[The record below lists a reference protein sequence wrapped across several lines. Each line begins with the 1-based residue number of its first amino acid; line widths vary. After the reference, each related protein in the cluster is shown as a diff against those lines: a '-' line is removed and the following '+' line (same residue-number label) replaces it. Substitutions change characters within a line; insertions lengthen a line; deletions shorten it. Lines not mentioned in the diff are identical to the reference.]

1 MNNKFFCREFR
12 QDDKEDVEKLVESIF
27 SVFLEGKFWNWKYGE
42 NPYFDSRLVAVAEV
56 NGEIVGC
63 NHWLLRELKYSDS
76 VVDKAVLAADVA
88 VRPDYRGRGIGSQ
101 LLQFLRSSDIV
112 KRRKAALIYMFADP
126 ELAKKFHTPTA
137 GYILARDGTAQY
149 TKVLN
154 WRKVKRNVERLN
166 EEIRSGKFGKN
177 LPKSDLKV
185 LFKMSAAPPLC
196 IHIKKDG
203 LVVDDSRDLSDDADI
218 TVSGDFS
225 VFNRI
230 KMSKRRK
237 WSFLKALLTGKLKI
251 KVKLTKLFSF
261 FDALWIL
268 EKVFSERMT

>member
-1 MNNKFFCREFR
+1 MNNEFFCREFR
-12 QDDKEDVEKLVESIF
+12 QDDKEDVKKLVESIF
-27 SVFLEGKFWNWKYGE
+27 SVFLEGKFWNWKHGE

-126 ELAKKFHTPTA
+126 KLAKKFHTPTA
-137 GYILARDGTAQY
+137 GYILTRDGTAQY

-154 WRKVKRNVERLN
+154 WRKVKRNVKRLN

-218 TVSGDFS
+218 MVSGDFS

-261 FDALWIL
+261 FDTLWIL
-268 EKVFSERMT
+268 EKVFSEKMT

>member
-12 QDDKEDVEKLVESIF
+12 QDDKEEVKKLVESIF

-126 ELAKKFHTPTA
+126 KLAKKFHTPTA

-185 LFKMSAAPPLC
+185 LFKISAAPPLC

-218 TVSGDFS
+218 MVSGDFS

-261 FDALWIL
+261 FDTLWIL
-268 EKVFSERMT
+268 EKVFSEKMT

>member
-1 MNNKFFCREFR
+1 MNNEFFCREFR
-12 QDDKEDVEKLVESIF
+12 QDDKEDVKKLVESIF

-112 KRRKAALIYMFADP
+112 KRREAALIYMFADP

-154 WRKVKRNVERLN
+154 WRKVKRNVKRLN

-203 LVVDDSRDLSDDADI
+203 LVVDDNRDLSDDADI
-218 TVSGDFS
+218 MVSGDFS

-261 FDALWIL
+261 FDTLWIL
-268 EKVFSERMT
+268 EKVFSEKMT

>member
-1 MNNKFFCREFR
+1 MNNEFFCREFR
-12 QDDKEDVEKLVESIF
+12 QDDKEDVKKLVESIF

-126 ELAKKFHTPTA
+126 KLAKKFHTPTA

-218 TVSGDFS
+218 MVSGDFS

-261 FDALWIL
+261 FDTLWIL
-268 EKVFSERMT
+268 EKVFSEKMT

>member
-1 MNNKFFCREFR
+1 MNNEFFCREFR
-12 QDDKEDVEKLVESIF
+12 QDDKEDVEKLVESVF

-154 WRKVKRNVERLN
+154 WMKVKRNVERLN

-185 LFKMSAAPPLC
+185 LFKMSAAPPLY

-203 LVVDDSRDLSDDADI
+203 LVVDDSRDLSDNADI
-218 TVSGDFS
+218 MVSGDFS

-230 KMSKRRK
+230 KMSRRRK
-237 WSFLKALLTGKLKI
+237 WNFLKALLTGKLKI

-261 FDALWIL
+261 FDTLWIL
-268 EKVFSERMT
+268 EKVFSEKMT

>member
-1 MNNKFFCREFR
+1 MNNEFFCREFR
-12 QDDKEDVEKLVESIF
+12 PDDKEEVKKLVESIF

-112 KRRKAALIYMFADP
+112 KRREAALIYMFADP

-218 TVSGDFS
+218 MVSGDFS

-261 FDALWIL
+261 FDTLWIL
-268 EKVFSERMT
+268 EKVFSEKMT

>member
-1 MNNKFFCREFR
+1 MNNEFFCREFR
-12 QDDKEDVEKLVESIF
+12 PDDKEEVKKLVESIF

-42 NPYFDSRLVAVAEV
+42 NPYFDSRLIAVAEV
-56 NGEIVGC
+56 NGEIAGC

-126 ELAKKFHTPTA
+126 KLAKKFHTPTA
-137 GYILARDGTAQY
+137 GYILTRDGTAQY

-218 TVSGDFS
+218 MVSGNFS

-261 FDALWIL
+261 FDTLWIL
-268 EKVFSERMT
+268 EKVFSEKMT

>member
-12 QDDKEDVEKLVESIF
+12 QDDKEDVKKLIESIF
-27 SVFLEGKFWNWKYGE
+27 SVFLEGKFWNWKYGK

-112 KRRKAALIYMFADP
+112 KRREAALIYMFADP

-137 GYILARDGTAQY
+137 RYILTRDGTAQY

-154 WRKVKRNVERLN
+154 WRKVKRNVKRLN

-218 TVSGDFS
+218 MVSGDFS

-261 FDALWIL
+261 FDTLWIL
-268 EKVFSERMT
+268 EKVFSEKMT

>member
-12 QDDKEDVEKLVESIF
+12 QDDKEEVKKLVESIF
-27 SVFLEGKFWNWKYGE
+27 SVFLEGKFWNWKYEE

-63 NHWLLRELKYSDS
+63 NHWLIREVKDSDS
-76 VVDKAVLAADVA
+76 VVGKAVLAADVA
-88 VRPDYRGRGIGSQ
+88 DSPDYRGREICSQ

-126 ELAKKFHTPTA
+126 KLAKKFHTPTA

-218 TVSGDFS
+218 MVSGDFS

-251 KVKLTKLFSF
+251 KGKLTKLFSF
-261 FDALWIL
+261 FDTLWIL
-268 EKVFSERMT
+268 DKVFSEKMT